1 MNHSAVRLL
10 GSKYYADNSFVLL
23 LSGVP
28 QLVSASIRLVF
39 SYESF
44 FFFFF
49 PVKWPILLIRYVITQ
64 SCSLIIES

>member
-44 FFFFF
+44 FFF
-49 PVKWPILLIRYVITQ
+49 L
-64 SCSLIIES
+64 

>member
-44 FFFFF
+44 FFF